1 MSDVKSMSGV
11 KMIGQ
16 VKPECEMKQRCEV
29 RKMVKLIRYY
39 VTGSYCHVGLRRK
52 RKMKT

>member
-16 VKPECEMKQRCEV
+16 VKPEGEVKQRCEV
-29 RKMVKLIRYY
+29 RMMVRLI
-39 VTGSYCHVGLRRK
+39 GSYYHVGLRRK